1 MLKHLLSV
9 KDLSIRF
16 GANEVVRGVS
26 FDVNCGEIVSIV
38 GESGSGK
45 SVSALSLL
53 KLLPYQTVSLPT
65 GSIEFLGQ
73 DLFNATESEMRR
85 LRGNEIGMI
94 FQEPMMSLNP
104 LHTVG
109 SQIVE
114 TIRIHGDSRIKD
126 AEGEAMV
133 LLERMRF
140 TDASQKMM
148 AYPHELSGGQRQRVM
163 IALALANKPSLLIAD
178 EPTTALDVTAQAD
191 ILDLLE
197 ELNRETSM
205 AILLISHDL
214 NLVEKIAARVYVM
227 TEGRVVEEGPTS
239 QIFKTPRHAVTKALI
254 QARPRGIPSP
264 IPVIAEPLIEVKN
277 FCVNYEGSGGFLG
290 SRKPFKAVKGVSL
303 RVREGEALG
312 VVGES
317 GSGKTSL
324 GLGILRLI
332 EAQGRIIYF
341 GNRIDTFSLK
351 KLKPMRKDLQI
362 VFQDPHG
369 SLSPRLSIRDIVAE
383 GIEVHESHL
392 STKEI
397 DDRVQKALREV
408 GLDAAW
414 MHRYPHEF
422 SGGQRQRISLARV
435 QILNPRFIVLDEPT
449 SSLDM
454 SVQAQIIDLLRALQ
468 REHKISYL
476 FISHDLSVVRSLCH
490 SVIVMKDG
498 EVVESGAVDDVF
510 QRPQALYTK
519 ELLEAAT
526 LA

>member
-197 ELNRETSM
+197 ELN
-205 AILLISHDL
+205 
-214 NLVEKIAARVYVM
+214 
-227 TEGRVVEEGPTS
+227 
-239 QIFKTPRHAVTKALI
+239 
-254 QARPRGIPSP
+254 
-264 IPVIAEPLIEVKN
+264 
-277 FCVNYEGSGGFLG
+277 
-290 SRKPFKAVKGVSL
+290 
-303 RVREGEALG
+303 
-312 VVGES
+312 
-317 GSGKTSL
+317 
-324 GLGILRLI
+324 
-332 EAQGRIIYF
+332 
-341 GNRIDTFSLK
+341 
-351 KLKPMRKDLQI
+351 
-362 VFQDPHG
+362 
-369 SLSPRLSIRDIVAE
+369 
-383 GIEVHESHL
+383 
-392 STKEI
+392 
-397 DDRVQKALREV
+397 
-408 GLDAAW
+408 
-414 MHRYPHEF
+414 
-422 SGGQRQRISLARV
+422 
-435 QILNPRFIVLDEPT
+435 
-449 SSLDM
+449 
-454 SVQAQIIDLLRALQ
+454 
-468 REHKISYL
+468 
-476 FISHDLSVVRSLCH
+476 
-490 SVIVMKDG
+490 
-498 EVVESGAVDDVF
+498 
-510 QRPQALYTK
+510 
-519 ELLEAAT
+519 
-526 LA
+526 